1 MTMKSWQISRRT
13 MLKGVGAMMSLPM
26 LEAMG
31 PFTATAASNS
41 SRKGKHPVR
50 LAVLYMPNG
59 VNPHAWTPKGVGRE
73 FELSPI
79 LEPLAS
85 HKNDLLVLT
94 ELWNAASNTGDGHYV
109 KTGGFLT
116 GTTITRTTGSDL
128 RSGAVSMDQVVAQH
142 VGNLTPLPSLELG
155 IEPPATGVDT
165 NVGYTQLYGAHIS
178 WSTPVTPLAKELN
191 PKLAFDRLFR
201 SNTASRRAEAA
212 RDQSVIDLVLE
223 DARRLQRKL
232 GQADQQ
238 KLNEYLDSVRSV
250 EKRIEF
256 DAKRQRADVL
266 EDPLARKAIEDLGR
280 RIDVYSD
287 PARVSER
294 RGNHTE
300 HVRLMLDLMVLGFW
314 TDSTRVS
321 TFMFGNA
328 VSGRNFSFLD
338 GVKGGH
344 HQTSHHENDKEKLEQ
359 YKRINTW
366 HMAQLA
372 YMLDKM
378 KAVKEGEGNLLDN
391 SMVLFG
397 AGMRDGNAHNPHN
410 LPVVLAGRGGGTL
423 SPGRHLVYEKNTPLC
438 NLYVSMLNRLG
449 TPMEKFS
456 DSTGELPGL
465 SDPNFTGVK
474 PA

>member
-1 MTMKSWQISRRT
+1 

-266 EDPLARKAIEDLGR
+266 EDPLAQQAIEDLGR

-465 SDPNFTGVK
+465 SDPNFTGLK

>member
-1 MTMKSWQISRRT
+1 

-378 KAVKEGEGNLLDN
+378 KAIKEGEGNLLDN

-465 SDPNFTGVK
+465 SDPNFTGLK

>member
-1 MTMKSWQISRRT
+1 

-266 EDPLARKAIEDLGR
+266 EDPLARQAIEDLGR

-378 KAVKEGEGNLLDN
+378 KAIKEGEGNLLDN

-465 SDPNFTGVK
+465 SDPNFTGLK

>member
-266 EDPLARKAIEDLGR
+266 EDPLARQAIEDLGR

-300 HVRLMLDLMVLGFW
+300 HVKLMLDLMVLGFW

-465 SDPNFTGVK
+465 SDPNFTGLK

>member
-1 MTMKSWQISRRT
+1 
-13 MLKGVGAMMSLPM
+13 MLKGVGAMMSLPL

-31 PFTATAASNS
+31 PFVATAAPGST
-41 SRKGKHPVR
+41 RKGKHPVR

-59 VNPHAWTPKGVGRE
+59 VNPHAWTPKGTGRE

-223 DARRLQRKL
+223 DARRLQSKL

-266 EDPLARKAIEDLGR
+266 EDPLARKAIEELGR

-366 HMAQLA
+366 HLAQLA

-378 KAVKEGEGNLLDN
+378 KAIKEGEGNLLDN

-465 SDPNFTGVK
+465 SDPNFTGLK

>member
-1 MTMKSWQISRRT
+1 

-116 GTTITRTTGSDL
+116 STTITRTTGSDL

-465 SDPNFTGVK
+465 SDPNFTGLK

>member
-1 MTMKSWQISRRT
+1 

-26 LEAMG
+26 LEAMRPLSALAG
-31 PFTATAASNS
+31 PAAAATDS
-41 SRKGKHPVR
+41 KHPVR

-59 VNPHAWTPKGVGRE
+59 VNPHEWTPKGAGRE

-79 LEPLAS
+79 LEPLAD
-85 HKNDLLVLT
+85 HKDDLLVLT
-94 ELWNAASNTGDGHYV
+94 NLWNAAANTGDGHYV

-128 RSGAVSMDQVVAQH
+128 RSGAVSMDQVAAQRI
-142 VGNLTPLPSLELG
+142 GNLTPLPSLELG

-178 WSTPVTPLAKELN
+178 WSTPVTPLAKEIN

-201 SNTASRRAEAA
+201 SNTPGRRAEAV
-212 RDQSVIDLVLE
+212 RDQSVIDLVLD

-232 GQADQQ
+232 GHADQQ

-256 DAKRQRADVL
+256 DAKRQSGEVFS
-266 EDPLARKAIEDLGR
+266 DPLARQAIKELGE
-280 RIDVYSD
+280 RIDVYKD

-300 HVRLMLDLMVLGFW
+300 HVRLMLDLMVMAFW
-314 TDSTRVS
+314 TDSTRIS

-338 GVKGGH
+338 GVSGGH

-359 YKRINTW
+359 YKRINAW
-366 HMAQLA
+366 HTGQLA
-372 YMLDKM
+372 YMLGKM
-378 KAVKEGEGNLLDN
+378 KAIKEGEGTLLDN

-397 AGMRDGNAHNPHN
+397 AGMRDGNAHNPRN
-410 LPVVLAGRGGGTL
+410 LPVVLAGRAGGTL
-423 SPGRHLVYEKNTPLC
+423 ATGRHLTYEKNTPLC
-438 NLYVSMLNRLG
+438 NLYTGMLKRMG
-449 TPMEKFS
+449 TPMEQFS

-465 SDPNFTGVK
+465 SDSEFKGVQTS
-474 PA
+474 